1 MKTYTAHIEV
11 WQDAIDFNTM
21 AQKTFGVPF
30 APEITHGVINGKQ
43 SPLYGYTIKWSVHE
57 DHTHIT
63 TEKIKQMCKKLPYGH
78 HITDSIQAEQV
89 KEPA

>member
-1 MKTYTAHIEV
+1 MREYTAHIQV

-21 AQKTFGVPF
+21 AQKTFGVSF
-30 APEITHGVINGKQ
+30 NPEITYCVINGEQ
-43 SPLYGYTIKWSVHE
+43 SPLYGYIIKWGIHD

-63 TEKIKQMCKKLPYGH
+63 TNKIKQMCRKLPYGH
-78 HITDSIQAEQV
+78 HITDSLCVGAM